1 MTGKKAVDKGVLSDY
16 YSATCFSAWS
26 HRMLNRSLKLLCW
39 VLVIACIGNNLVLAD
54 NIVADGGFPGRGD
67 YQSWKTANVSY
78 DLATRQ
84 LESLKFDKAID
95 LYKKAISIYP
105 YDPDY
110 YTNLGLTYKRKGDFP
125 LAEQTYKRAISVKET
140 WDAWANLANVL
151 KKQEKFVEAR
161 SAYLS
166 SMRLNPPEEVRVKL
180 ERDLHGLKG
189 KVSH

>member
-16 YSATCFSAWS
+16 YSATCFSPWS
-26 HRMLNRSLKLLCW
+26 HPVLHFSSKLLCW
-39 VLVIACIGNNLVLAD
+39 VLVIACFSSHFVLAD

-67 YQSWKTANVSY
+67 YQSWKIANVSY

-110 YTNLGLTYKRKGDFP
+110 YTNLGLTYKKKGDL
-125 LAEQTYKRAISVKET
+125 LAAERSYRDSISVKET
-140 WDAWANLANVL
+140 WNAWANLASVL
-151 KKQEKFVEAR
+151 KKERKFSEAR
-161 SAYLS
+161 SAYSKALKFNLPPSAKQVIEKSLS
-166 SMRLNPPEEVRVKL
+166 EMN
-180 ERDLHGLKG
+180 G
-189 KVSH
+189 